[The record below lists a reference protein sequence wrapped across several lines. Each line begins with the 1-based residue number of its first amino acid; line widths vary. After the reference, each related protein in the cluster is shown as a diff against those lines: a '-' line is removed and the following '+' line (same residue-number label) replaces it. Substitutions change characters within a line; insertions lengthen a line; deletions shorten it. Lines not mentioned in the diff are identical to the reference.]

1 MSTAVSGNGNDPK
14 PTALQDHQQP
24 APTTGTGK
32 STAAGAGADAG
43 DKERGKGKTV
53 AFFLAFAALIAVLLI
68 PIPGLDYTGQIALA
82 MLAFA
87 VIMWVSEAVSYPV
100 SAVMIVG
107 LISILL
113 TFAPDPEN
121 PEKLVGSKEAL
132 STAMTGFSSSAV
144 ALVAAALAMATA
156 MQATGLHR
164 RLALYIL
171 KFAGEKVS
179 AIVIGAIVI
188 SIVLAFFVPSATAR
202 AGAVVPILLGMVAAF
217 GLPTDSKLSALLI
230 ITATQAVSIWN
241 VGIKTAAA
249 QNLVAI
255 GFIEDQ
261 MDQSVSWGQ
270 WFMWAAPWSVL
281 MSIALYFIMRWA
293 IKPETESITGGKEL
307 VEKQLAE
314 MGPMSGA
321 EKRLTAIAIA
331 LLFFWATEDVLHPIS
346 SAVITI
352 VAVGIMLMPGVG
364 VMTWKYAQE
373 HINWGT
379 LVVFAAG
386 ISLGSFLL
394 NTGAA
399 TWLSEKT
406 FGAIGLSSMPII
418 AAIALVSLFNI
429 LIHLGFASATSL
441 ASALIPVFIAL
452 ASTLDAPNGGL
463 GFVIIQQ
470 FVICFG
476 FLLPVSAPQNML
488 AYGTGAFTSK
498 QFLRTGIPLTI
509 IGYLLIL
516 LLSATY
522 WHWIGLV

>member
-1 MSTAVSGNGNDPK
+1 MTTAVTPAAS
-14 PTALQDHQQP
+14 TEQQP
-24 APTTGTGK
+24 AEKERNTGK
-32 STAAGAGADAG
+32 II
-43 DKERGKGKTV
+43 
-53 AFFLAFAALIAVLLI
+53 AFVLAFVALGVVVML
-68 PIPGLDYTGQIALA
+68 PIPGLAMPAKIALG

-87 VIMWVSEAVSYPV
+87 VIMWVTEAVSYSV

-107 LISILL
+107 LIAIML
-113 TFAPDPEN
+113 TFANDPETG
-121 PEKLVGSKEAL
+121 EAVGASKGL
-132 STAMTGFSSSAV
+132 SIAMSGFSSSAV
-144 ALVAAALAMATA
+144 ALVGAALALATA

-164 RLALYIL
+164 RLALYVL
-171 KFAGEKVS
+171 KTAGEKVS
-179 AIVIGAIVI
+179 NIVIGAIVI
-188 SIVLAFFVPSATAR
+188 SIILAFFVPSATAR
-202 AGAVVPILLGMVAAF
+202 AGAVVPILMGMVAAF
-217 GLPTDSKLSALLI
+217 GLAKESKLAALLV

-249 QNLVAI
+249 QNLVAV

-261 MDQSVSWGQ
+261 LEQTVSWGQ
-270 WFMWAAPWSVL
+270 WLLWAAPWSVL
-281 MSIALYFIMRWA
+281 MSIALFFIMRWA
-293 IKPETESITGGKEL
+293 IKPEAESIEGGREL

-314 MGPMSGA
+314 MGPMTGA
-321 EKRLTAIAIA
+321 EKRLTAIAVA
-331 LLFFWATEDVLHPIS
+331 LLLFWATEGVLHPIS
-346 SAVITI
+346 SATITI
-352 VAVGIMLMPGVG
+352 VAVGIMLTPRIG
-364 VMTWKYAQE
+364 VMDWKYAQE

-386 ISLGSFLL
+386 ISLGKFLL
-394 NTGAA
+394 DTGAA
-399 TWLSEKT
+399 TWLSEAT
-406 FGAIGLSSMPII
+406 FGAIGLASMPIL
-418 AAIALVSLFNI
+418 ATIALVSLFNI

-452 ASTLDAPNGGL
+452 AATLDVPNDGI

-509 IGYLLIL
+509 VGYLLIL

-522 WHWIGLV
+522 WNWIGLV